1 MKRTRSHLKF
11 TMAKFAIVKPPSRS
25 YRRCVSSHPLKN
37 TVDLAR
43 AQDQHKAYCAALEE
57 LGLDLIRLPPDDA
70 KPDSC
75 FVEDT
80 AIIHGTKAF
89 ITRMAINSRRGEET
103 SVREEL
109 EKYLNV
115 NHCQPPATIEGG
127 DVIHLP
133 DELIVGE
140 TQRTNAGGIEEASEY
155 LQIPVKTI
163 KDAAIVHLKSH
174 VTYLGR
180 GVIICTW
187 RYADH
192 PELTHFEKLVVDK
205 KEAYAAN
212 TLAIRG
218 VVLMTKGYPVSAQLV
233 RDAGF
238 DIVPLDM
245 SEFEKCEGALTCL
258 SLLF

>member
-1 MKRTRSHLKF
+1 MTK
-11 TMAKFAIVKPPSRS
+11 MAIVKPPSRS
-25 YRRCVSSHPLKN
+25 YQRCISSHPSRS
-37 TVDLAR
+37 TVDFVR
-43 AQDQHKAYCAALEE
+43 ATDQHNAYCAELEE
-57 LGLDLIRLPPDDA
+57 LGLDLIRLTPDDK

-80 AIIHGTKAF
+80 AIIHGTRAF
-89 ITRMAINSRRGEET
+89 ITRMAISSRQGEET

-109 EKYLNV
+109 EKRLNV
-115 NHCQPPATIEGG
+115 NCCQPPATIEGG

-133 DELIVGE
+133 DELIIGE
-140 TQRTNAGGIEEASEY
+140 TQRTTAEGIRQAGEY
-155 LQIPVKTI
+155 LQIPVTTI
-163 KDAAIVHLKSH
+163 KDTAIVHLKSH

-180 GVIICTW
+180 RFIICTW
-187 RYADH
+187 RYANL

-212 TLAIRG
+212 TLTIED
-218 VVLMTKGYPVSAQLV
+218 VVLMTEGYPNSEQMV

-238 DIVPLDM
+238 EVVTLDM

>member
-1 MKRTRSHLKF
+1 
-11 TMAKFAIVKPPSRS
+11 MAKFAIVKPPSHS
-25 YRRCVSSHPLKN
+25 YQRCVSSHPLRS
-37 TVDLAR
+37 TVDMAR
-43 AQDQHKAYCAALEE
+43 AQDQHKAYCVALEE
-57 LGLDLIRLPPDDA
+57 LGLDLILLAPDDT

-103 SVREEL
+103 TVREEL
-109 EKYLNV
+109 EKHLDV
-115 NHCQPPATIEGG
+115 SRCQPPAMIEGG
-127 DVIHLP
+127 DAIHLS
-133 DELIVGE
+133 DELIIGE
-140 TQRTNAGGIEEASEY
+140 TQRTNARGIEEASEY

-174 VTYLGR
+174 VTYLGK
-180 GVIICTW
+180 GIVICTE
-187 RYADH
+187 RYMNH
-192 PELTHFEKLVVDK
+192 PELIQFEKLVVEK

-212 TLAIRG
+212 TLAIG
-218 VVLMTKGYPVSAQLV
+218 DVVLMTKGYPVSAQLV

-238 DIVPLDM
+238 DIVTLDM

>member
-1 MKRTRSHLKF
+1 
-11 TMAKFAIVKPPSRS
+11 MAKFAIVKPPSRS
-25 YRRCVSSHPLKN
+25 YQRCVSSHPLRS

-43 AQDQHKAYCAALEE
+43 AHSQHKAYCGALEE
-57 LGLDLIRLPPDDA
+57 LGLDLIRLAPDDS

-89 ITRMAINSRRGEET
+89 ITRMAINSRRGEEA

-109 EKYLNV
+109 EKHLDV
-115 NHCQPPATIEGG
+115 NRCQSPATIEGG
-127 DVIHLP
+127 DAIHLP
-133 DELIVGE
+133 DELIIGE
-140 TQRTNAGGIEEASEY
+140 TQRTTAGGIGQAGEY
-155 LQIPVKTI
+155 FQVPVKTI
-163 KDAAIVHLKSH
+163 KDTGIVHLKSH
-174 VTYLGR
+174 ITYLGK
-180 GVIICTW
+180 GVVICTE
-187 RYADH
+187 RYINH
-192 PELTHFEKLVVDK
+192 PELIQFEKLVVDK

-212 TLAIRG
+212 TLAIG
-218 VVLMTKGYPVSAQLV
+218 DVVLMTRGYPVSAQLV

-238 DIVPLDM
+238 DIVTLEM

>member
-1 MKRTRSHLKF
+1 
-11 TMAKFAIVKPPSRS
+11 MAKIAIVKPPSRS
-25 YRRCVSSHPLKN
+25 YQRCVSSHSSRS
-37 TVDLAR
+37 TVDFAR
-43 AQDQHKAYCAALEE
+43 ATDQHKAYCASLEE
-57 LGLDLIRLPPDDA
+57 LGLDLIQLTPDDT

-80 AIIHGTKAF
+80 AIIHGNRAF
-89 ITRMAINSRRGEET
+89 ITRMAIDSRQGEET

-109 EKYLNV
+109 EKHLKINR
-115 NHCQPPATIEGG
+115 CEFPATIEGG

-133 DELIVGE
+133 DELIIGE
-140 TQRTNAGGIEEASEY
+140 SQRTTAEGIKQAGEY
-155 LQIPVKTI
+155 LQTPVKTI
-163 KDAAIVHLKSH
+163 KDTAIVHLKSH

-180 GVIICTW
+180 GFIICTG
-187 RYADH
+187 RYANH
-192 PELTHFEKLVVDK
+192 PELTHFEKLVADK

-212 TLAIRG
+212 TLAIED
-218 VVLMTKGYPVSAQLV
+218 VVLMTEGYPNSKQIV

-238 DIVPLDM
+238 EVITLSM

>member
-1 MKRTRSHLKF
+1 M
-11 TMAKFAIVKPPSRS
+11 
-25 YRRCVSSHPLKN
+25 
-37 TVDLAR
+37 AR
-43 AQDQHKAYCAALEE
+43 AQDQHKAYCVALEE
-57 LGLDLIRLPPDDA
+57 LGLDLILLAPDDT

-89 ITRMAINSRRGEET
+89 ITRMAISSRRGEEA

-109 EKYLNV
+109 EKHLNV
-115 NHCQPPATIEGG
+115 HPCQPPATIEGG
-127 DVIHLP
+127 DAIRLP
-133 DELIVGE
+133 NELIIGE
-140 TQRTNAGGIEEASEY
+140 TQRTNAGGIEQAGEY
-155 LQIPVKTI
+155 LQVLVKTI
-163 KDAAIVHLKSH
+163 KDTAIVHLKSH

-180 GVIICTW
+180 GIIICAG

-192 PELTHFEKLVVDK
+192 SELTQFERLVVDK

-212 TLAIRG
+212 SLAIG
-218 VVLMTKGYPVSAQLV
+218 DAVLMTKGYPMSAQLV